1 MKNEKVK
8 IKIIFV
14 LVFSSYISSQS
25 VTKDRLIHHNK
36 KMVDNEKEIRDP
48 SRILWNG
55 WKSIFLNKNIM
66 WR

>member
-48 SRILWNG
+48 SRIL
-55 WKSIFLNKNIM
+55 
-66 WR
+66 